1 VVEDLKKINDNL
13 SAENMS
19 LRSQVL
25 CKSYILL

>member
-25 CKSYILL
+25 RKSYHLF